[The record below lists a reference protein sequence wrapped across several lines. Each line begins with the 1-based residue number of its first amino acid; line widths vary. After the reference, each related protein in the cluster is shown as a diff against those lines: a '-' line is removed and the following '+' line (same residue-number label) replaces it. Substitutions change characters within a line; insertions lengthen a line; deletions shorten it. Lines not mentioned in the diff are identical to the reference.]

1 MKKACAGLVHFGYY
15 YASQKLRTRS
25 TIKFSLKMSEQIYPG
40 PSQMVKIDG
49 SKVRSLR
56 EAKGLTQL
64 YIATVV
70 EVTTDTISRWENKR
84 YPSIKE
90 ENAQKLAEALEV
102 GLDAILDTEETT
114 LTDEAPVTIDIP
126 QPRETNRIILW
137 LSLLAVVLLLPFIWY
152 SIRQPEPVITI
163 SASATRILPPHIP
176 MGQPFPVIIQVE
188 IKQQGPFSLILKET
202 LPANCEP
209 VVSTP
214 PFTGMDNKTRS
225 LKWVTR
231 TTGQVTTFVYL
242 AKRIITDS
250 DDKMETSL
258 RFRGSITLSDKKS
271 TETLITGATVLPLAE
286 FHWADYNRDNRI
298 EDAEILDVYD
308 TFGALDNVGYD
319 WQQIDDIW
327 SKEGY
332 YWDSS
337 KQEYAIQQ

>member
-1 MKKACAGLVHFGYY
+1 
-15 YASQKLRTRS
+15 
-25 TIKFSLKMSEQIYPG
+25 
-40 PSQMVKIDG
+40 
-49 SKVRSLR
+49 
-56 EAKGLTQL
+56 
-64 YIATVV
+64 
-70 EVTTDTISRWENKR
+70 
-84 YPSIKE
+84 
-90 ENAQKLAEALEV
+90 
-102 GLDAILDTEETT
+102 
-114 LTDEAPVTIDIP
+114 
-126 QPRETNRIILW
+126 
-137 LSLLAVVLLLPFIWY
+137 
-152 SIRQPEPVITI
+152 
-163 SASATRILPPHIP
+163 
-176 MGQPFPVIIQVE
+176 
-188 IKQQGPFSLILKET
+188 
-202 LPANCEP
+202 
-209 VVSTP
+209 
-214 PFTGMDNKTRS
+214 MDNKTRS